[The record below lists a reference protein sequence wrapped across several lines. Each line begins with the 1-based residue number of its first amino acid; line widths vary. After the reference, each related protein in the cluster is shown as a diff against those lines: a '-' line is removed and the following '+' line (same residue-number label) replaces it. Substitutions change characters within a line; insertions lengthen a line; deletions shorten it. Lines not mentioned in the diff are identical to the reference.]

1 MQRSDWGATDP
12 PGVKPVSGLH
22 PWRYVIAGVVVIG
35 LALAA
40 FLVSLPMYYVYLPG
54 PARDVET
61 LVEITG
67 AKTYSSEG
75 SLFLTTVTIDTEVTF
90 FELVQAGLDSQKA
103 VVDAAAVNQGASL
116 DQLRDQQNE
125 EMRQSKLAARVVAL
139 GALGLGRPT
148 GDGAEIVET
157 LEGAPADGVLRPGDV
172 IVGVQGRDVQTTCD
186 VSSIMRTVEPGERVT
201 VTYTRDEERDTADDI
216 EAARNEQDGSALIGV
231 RMTDVNFEFE
241 PDVHARF
248 ETGAIG
254 GPSAGLMFAL
264 GLYDR
269 LTPDDLTG
277 GRRIAGTGT
286 IRCDG
291 SVGPIGGVE
300 EKIAGAEREGA
311 ELFLSPI
318 ADAEAAEKAAKDLT
332 VVPVATFAD
341 AVEYLES
348 HE

>member
-1 MQRSDWGATDP
+1 MSDP
-12 PGVKPVSGLH
+12 PGTKPVAGFH
-22 PWRYVIAGVVVIG
+22 PWRYVIAGVVLIVLVI
-35 LALAA
+35 AA
-40 FLVSLPMYYVYLPG
+40 FFVTLPMYYIYLPG

-61 LVEITG
+61 LVEIEG
-67 AKTYSSEG
+67 AKSYSSEG
-75 SLFLTTVTIDTEVTF
+75 SLFLTTVTIDTTVTF
-90 FELVQAGLDSQKA
+90 VDLVKAGFDSQKA
-103 VVDAAAVNQGASL
+103 VVDSAAVNQGGSVKEL
-116 DQLRDQQNE
+116 KDQQQV
-125 EMRQSKLAARVVAL
+125 EMSQSKLAARVVAL
-139 GALGLGRPT
+139 GALGLGTPT
-148 GDGAEIVET
+148 GDGAEVLETLQGGPAEGVLQPGDTIVE
-157 LEGAPADGVLRPGDV
+157 L
-172 IVGVQGRDVQTTCD
+172 QGQDVQTTCD
-186 VSSIMRTVEPGERVT
+186 VSSIMRTVQPGEEVALT
-201 VTYTRDEERDTADDI
+201 VERDGKRTKLEAI
-216 EAARNEQDGSALIGV
+216 ETVENDQDGSALIGI
-231 RMTDVNFEFE
+231 RMRDLNFEFQ

-248 ETGAIG
+248 RTGRIG

-318 ADAEAAEKAAKDLT
+318 ADADAAKRVATDLE
-332 VVPVATFAD
+332 VVPVATFDD

-348 HE
+348 QE

>member
-1 MQRSDWGATDP
+1 MQREDWGAAEP
-12 PGVKPVSGLH
+12 PGVKPVDGLH
-22 PWRYVIAGVVVIG
+22 RWRYVVGGLVVIG
-35 LALAA
+35 LTLAA

-54 PARDVET
+54 PARDVES

-67 AKTYSSEG
+67 AKSYSSEG

-90 FELVQAGLDSQKA
+90 VDLVEAGLDSQKA
-103 VVDAAAVNQGASL
+103 VVDSASVNQGA
-116 DQLRDQQNE
+116 
-125 EMRQSKLAARVVAL
+125 EMSQSKLAARVVAL

-148 GDGAEIVET
+148 GDGAEVIET
-157 LEGAPADGVLRPGDV
+157 LQGAPVDGVLEAGDR
-172 IVGVQGRDVQTTCD
+172 IVSLQGRDIETTCD
-186 VSSIMRTVEPGERVT
+186 VSSVMSSVSPGDRVT
-201 VTYTRDEERDTADDI
+201 LVVERDGKRMTFGDI
-216 EAARNEQDGSALIGV
+216 VAARNQQDGSALIGV
-231 RMTDVNFEFE
+231 RMRDVNFEFD

-248 ETGAIG
+248 KTGAIG

-291 SVGPIGGVE
+291 SVGPIGGIE

-311 ELFLSPI
+311 ELFLAPV
-318 ADAEAAEKAAKDLT
+318 ADSDAAKKVANDLT
-332 VVPVATFAD
+332 VVPIASFDD

-348 HE
+348 HQ